1 MLLMGFL
8 NRYADRHRLIPTGGV
23 RYPNS
28 RFERKM
34 IPSCTGWIPKP
45 SATGVN
51 IGTRM
56 MMAANTSMNESRY
69 HLALCVG
76 NRRLGCDFALQG
88 SRYRTL
94 DRDGCRP
101 IQMGNDGGRWVS
113 DESGIPGRAGKASAR
128 ELVGQEST
136 GRHCD

>member
-1 MLLMGFL
+1 MLLIGFL

-56 MMAANTSMNESRY
+56 MMAENTSMNEPLTSSRQLSSSRNAY
-69 HLALCVG
+69 LEWMCV
-76 NRRLGCDFALQG
+76 RTHSIRSEEYTSELQ
-88 SRYRTL
+88 SP
-94 DRDGCRP
+94 C
-101 IQMGNDGGRWVS
+101 N
-113 DESGIPGRAGKASAR
+113 
-128 ELVGQEST
+128 
-136 GRHCD
+136 